1 MADKS
6 IDADVTTFTISAQDI
21 SLLNGATGIY
31 WSWEDQEILWGDDGG
46 ILFGFA
52 YQRNWDTV
60 SVSVAGGD
68 IGVARDYQI
77 AADSASYSINAKDIV
92 LSDVNYII
100 DTGLTFP
107 VRFIVS
113 GNFPLTDL
121 PLIKD
126 WVIDADTES
135 FDITDSVV
143 SLEYSSLI
151 VFDSDTASFSVSASD
166 TSLLAGREIAA
177 DTTAY
182 AVTASTIENDLGKTI
197 TAESASITVAVSD
210 ISNIA
215 DWQINTETTRIQILG
230 GTLTFSTSEGAQNPV
245 FGSFDSTNI
254 ILAESSL
261 ILVKEESIT
270 VPVGYEDMTDVVED
284 SSTIYIAKVS

>member
-6 IDADVTTFTISAQDI
+6 IDADVATFTISAQDA

-31 WSWEDQEILWGDDGG
+31 WSWEDQEILWGDDAG

-60 SVSVAGGD
+60 SVSVTGGD
-68 IGVARDYQI
+68 ISVARDYQI
-77 AADSASYSINAKDIV
+77 AADSASYSINAKDIL
-92 LSDVNYII
+92 LSDVNYILPA
-100 DTGLTFP
+100 DTSSFVISQPSIGLT
-107 VRFIVS
+107 
-113 GNFPLTDL
+113 
-121 PLIKD
+121 KD
-126 WVIDADTES
+126 WVLDADSAS

-151 VFDSDTASFSVSASD
+151 VFDADTASFSVSASD
-166 TSLLAGREIAA
+166 SSLLAGREIAA

-182 AVTASTIENDLGKTI
+182 AITASTIENDLGKTI
-197 TAESASITVAVSD
+197 TAESASITVAASD
-210 ISNIA
+210 ISNIV

-230 GTLTFSTSEGAQNPV
+230 GTLTFSTSEDAENPV
-245 FGSFDSTNI
+245 FGLFDSTNI
-254 ILAESSL
+254 IRAESSL
-261 ILVKEESIT
+261 ILIKEESIT

-284 SSTIYIAKVS
+284 SSTIYIAKAS